1 MTSVGDAAA
10 KVFLS
15 EPERRQRFAYWL
27 RETRTRQG
35 LTPPQLAKALH
46 VSRGTVNA
54 WESGEQVPSLIWLG
68 TLTEVLQVKAS
79 LFSDL
84 PEIPPSGAESYL
96 IHAGS
101 RVYRATRVG
110 RQPKK
115 GTLGRTGGDA

>member
-1 MTSVGDAAA
+1 MG
-10 KVFLS
+10 KVFLG

-27 RETRTRQG
+27 RETRSLQG
-35 LTPPQLAKALH
+35 LTPPQLAEALG

-54 WESGEQVPSLIWLG
+54 WEAGEQVPSMIWLG
-68 TLTEVLQVKAS
+68 PLTEVLQVKAT

-96 IHAGS
+96 IHAGA
-101 RVYRATRVG
+101 REFRMTRVR
-110 RQPKK
+110 RQPRK